1 MKKYNALE
9 KQQIML
15 KSDLLE
21 HSFTS
26 DERGLLRK
34 LDDDKLIDS
43 EQLASISIDEEL
55 KMKVMKVLGQGMR
68 LGLELEKLSQR
79 GIEIIFPSQ
88 QSVPATVMNRFS
100 NVPELLFLTG
110 NKELLSDEGI
120 GIVTSYTDFKNIEKP
135 IIFIAD
141 RKMDKLLRFPDISDQ
156 LTKGRILLLSDRYR
170 NNATKKEESVKLKEQ
185 QGRKKV
191 FISGSRSQA
200 DIPENVQKSLE
211 LIRKQS
217 IEVLIGDSE
226 KGVDR
231 EIIDYLRL
239 SPRYPFVEIFTI
251 KKMPRVKVENEWQTK
266 TIFTDSSLK
275 PQEQQMVKDRA
286 MADAADWGLAI
297 FKPITKNRYGAIQV
311 SSGTLRNTIQLLLDK
326 KAVKFFYVFDNKVEV
341 ANLKTIADL
350 KSVIEKYK
358 EETLTSNEMEEILSS
373 KGVEK
378 DAEPSNVKYTKI
390 NKKFEEL
397 LKNEQKL
404 QNDRSDSRGKPRDE
418 QISLFG

>member
-1 MKKYNALE
+1 
-9 KQQIML
+9 
-15 KSDLLE
+15 
-21 HSFTS
+21 
-26 DERGLLRK
+26 
-34 LDDDKLIDS
+34 
-43 EQLASISIDEEL
+43 
-55 KMKVMKVLGQGMR
+55 
-68 LGLELEKLSQR
+68 
-79 GIEIIFPSQ
+79 
-88 QSVPATVMNRFS
+88 
-100 NVPELLFLTG
+100 
-110 NKELLSDEGI
+110 
-120 GIVTSYTDFKNIEKP
+120 
-135 IIFIAD
+135 
-141 RKMDKLLRFPDISDQ
+141 
-156 LTKGRILLLSDRYR
+156 
-170 NNATKKEESVKLKEQ
+170 
-185 QGRKKV
+185 
-191 FISGSRSQA
+191 
-200 DIPENVQKSLE
+200 
-211 LIRKQS
+211 
-217 IEVLIGDSE
+217 
-226 KGVDR
+226 
-231 EIIDYLRL
+231 
-239 SPRYPFVEIFTI
+239 
-251 KKMPRVKVENEWQTK
+251 MPRVKVENEWQTK
-266 TIFTDSSLK
+266 IIFTDSSLK